1 MKQHVTPLVIQGK
14 QAIRLERV
22 SLQEKTYDENWIQ
35 EICFEN
41 PTMLPV
47 YEIEPSF
54 GGLVSICRELNT
66 ESGPCDLVYINEQGF
81 ITIGE
86 CKLWRNPEA
95 RRTVVGQIL
104 DYAKAIATWDYKKFE
119 AGCLK
124 ARKEEDLS
132 LYGIVKEYFPDII
145 EDEFIDRVQRN
156 LERGRFL
163 LLILGDGIR
172 ENMEDLV
179 DYIQGNVGLHF
190 TLSLIETPLYQN
202 PQSEELII
210 TPRVLARTREI
221 ERTVIRSVEPGL
233 DEGRSITEGV
243 APRSKTITEKDFYER
258 LETSRG
264 REVSHALEE
273 FVDELTNESGLAFKL
288 GRGKRLSLNIKSADD
303 TYNLAS
309 VQEDGEVWFYGI
321 VTKTEQLGNRQIGI
335 DYLKELS
342 QLVDG
347 QFDDSYRQ
355 WNWCVRR
362 SGQYIVVDEY
372 LRRRSDWKN
381 LMENLMERIQEVIEE
396 E

>member
-1 MKQHVTPLVIQGK
+1 MKQHVTPLVINGK

-342 QLVDG
+342 QIVDG
-347 QFDDSYRQ
+347 QFDDSYRP